1 MAFNSTKNYYEILGI
16 SIESSTDEIKTA
28 YRKLARKYHPD
39 INKSPDAIQMF
50 KEITEAYET
59 LSTPQEREKYNTLK
73 GFFKQEKTT
82 TSAKKAEESYT
93 ETKTKNE
100 NYASSVDLDKEK
112 FYAHKNKRK
121 EHKKNNSFIKTIKYW
136 LLKLKKQ
143 KRDKENSKPR
153 KGDNIT
159 TDVVITPEE
168 VITGSKRIIHVLTT
182 QTCPKCFGHRFVNGG
197 KCSTC
202 LGSGEISKRKK
213 ITVTIPKGIKDG
225 AKLRLRGEG
234 GSGKNGGVNGDLYIN
249 IKIET
254 KTKIHFDKLNI
265 FYNVPITPFEAALGE
280 EITIPTLDGKIKLKL
295 PKNTCSGQKFRIAKQ
310 GIKKNGKI
318 GDLIVSVSIEFSHDL
333 SEDEIKLYEKLKNL
347 STDDVRKNLRNE
359 C

>member
-1 MAFNSTKNYYEILGI
+1 MAFNSTKNYYEILGV

-50 KEITEAYET
+50 KDITEAYET

-100 NYASSVDLDKEK
+100 NYASSVDLDKENFMPTK
-112 FYAHKNKRK
+112 QEKRTQ
-121 EHKKNNSFIKTIKYW
+121 KNNSFIKTIKYW

-234 GSGKNGGVNGDLYIN
+234 GSGKNGGAMVIY
-249 IKIET
+249 T
-254 KTKIHFDKLNI
+254 
-265 FYNVPITPFEAALGE
+265 
-280 EITIPTLDGKIKLKL
+280 
-295 PKNTCSGQKFRIAKQ
+295 
-310 GIKKNGKI
+310 
-318 GDLIVSVSIEFSHDL
+318 
-333 SEDEIKLYEKLKNL
+333 
-347 STDDVRKNLRNE
+347 
-359 C
+359 

>member
-50 KEITEAYET
+50 KDITEAYET

-73 GFFKQEKTT
+73 GFFKPKKTT

-234 GSGKNGGVNGDLYIN
+234 GSGKNGGANGDLYIN

-280 EITIPTLDGKIKLKL
+280 EITIPTFDGKIKLKL